1 MEKEIGKVTHYFGH
15 VSVGIIELKDA
26 LAVGDNIH
34 IKGHTTDI
42 SQGISSMQIEH
53 LDVKQAKSGDVV
65 GVKVPEKVHDG
76 DKVYKVIV

>member
-53 LDVKQAKSGDVV
+53 LDVKQAKAGDVV